1 MVDVEDEICDDES
14 FQRTLADKLWLESS
28 FNARPFKST
37 MINAWKLKNT
47 MEIRD
52 MSKNLFLFKFAT
64 KRELEF
70 ILIGGM
76 WSFDRSLLVLNH
88 IYGE

>member
-1 MVDVEDEICDDES
+1 MKKWRSLPLSKEEEERVVDVEDEICDDES

-52 MSKNLFLFKFAT
+52 MRKIFSCSSLQQRGNLN
-64 KRELEF
+64 
-70 ILIGGM
+70 
-76 WSFDRSLLVLNH
+76 SS
-88 IYGE
+88 